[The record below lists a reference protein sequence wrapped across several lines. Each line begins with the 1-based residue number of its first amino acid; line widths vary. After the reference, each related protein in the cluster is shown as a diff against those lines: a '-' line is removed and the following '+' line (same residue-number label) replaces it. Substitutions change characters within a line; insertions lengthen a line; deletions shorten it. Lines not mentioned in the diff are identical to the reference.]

1 MPLLFVKLHDLG
13 RVTLVQWPHLQQR
26 MSIRLVT
33 HRLVQNFRPMQVTQ
47 NSSRFTVSLL
57 VMLCYVSII
66 VSYGSIIVRIK
77 SN

>member
-1 MPLLFVKLHDLG
+1 
-13 RVTLVQWPHLQQR
+13 
-26 MSIRLVT
+26 
-33 HRLVQNFRPMQVTQ
+33 MQVTQ